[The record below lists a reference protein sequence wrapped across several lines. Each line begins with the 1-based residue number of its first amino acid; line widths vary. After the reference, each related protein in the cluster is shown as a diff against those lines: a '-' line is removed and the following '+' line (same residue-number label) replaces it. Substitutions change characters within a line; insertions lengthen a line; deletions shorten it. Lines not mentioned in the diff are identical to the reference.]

1 MEATRK
7 SNSDPVAAGIA
18 PVVERVAATA
28 HEAVDKAANAVNAA
42 AKAVSKKSEQ
52 FRDLPTQYLDSC
64 RTQVRDHPLAAL
76 GIALAAGFLL
86 SQILTRR

>member
-7 SNSDPVAAGIA
+7 GNSDSVAAGIA
-18 PVVERVAATA
+18 PVVDRVATTA

-42 AKAVSKKSEQ
+42 AKAVSKRTEQ
-52 FRDLPTQYLDSC
+52 FTDLPAQYLDTC
-64 RTQVRDHPLAAL
+64 RSQVRDHPLTAL
-76 GIALAAGFLL
+76 GIAIAAGFLL